1 MYDVKT
7 YCRDSKMSSELIY
20 FSVYYAVVQNVLKK
34 TYFFAAMS
42 KHSDTCNMNY
52 MRMCYSL
59 EVENRVEIFVPI
71 LAQMVILLK
80 VGEDARL
87 MGLVKPQL
95 MYALETTLLKLH
107 LMSKKNRLLLLFS
120 LNGRHF
126 LFHYF
131 KVFHVI
137 HTHHIVLCYLV
148 FMYCRT

>member
-1 MYDVKT
+1 
-7 YCRDSKMSSELIY
+7 
-20 FSVYYAVVQNVLKK
+20 
-34 TYFFAAMS
+34 
-42 KHSDTCNMNY
+42 MNY
-52 MRMCYSL
+52 MCMCYSL
-59 EVENRVEIFVPI
+59 GVENRVEIVVPI

-107 LMSKKNRLLLLFS
+107 LMSKKKRLLLLFS

-131 KVFHVI
+131 KVFHVF